1 MATDPYLSKQSVGGL
16 VERCVN
22 TPPSRITITSTP
34 DPFSSGNI
42 GELLPMY
49 WSTLKNARLGDEFI
63 IENTAYGV
71 PWLITAKCV
80 MINTSGV
87 KSIHFFCKSPKM
99 LGNWNPTSLR
109 CALDTE
115 TPFNT
120 FELVISPTDSTQFTY
135 GAI

>member
-71 PWLITAKCV
+71 PQLITAKCV

-99 LGNWNPTSLR
+99 SGN
-109 CALDTE
+109 
-115 TPFNT
+115 
-120 FELVISPTDSTQFTY
+120 
-135 GAI
+135 